1 MRTVCLTWAKLA
13 FPIAGKVSINGDMLI
28 NWLQLAFC
36 ASVIAIAGSRLSFYG
51 DVIADKTGLSGNWI
65 GMILLASV
73 TSLPELITGIS
84 ASALADAPN
93 IAAGNVLGSCLVNL
107 AMLVVIDF
115 LHNRESF
122 YRRAS
127 RNHILSA
134 GFGVLLVSFIGI
146 SILFGSMTAE
156 LAIGHVGI
164 QSFIIVMLYAFAIR
178 TVLVHERE
186 QRKDFSE
193 AVADRY
199 PHLTLSGALIGYSL
213 AASVVVAAGI
223 WLPFVGTRLAEVMG
237 WNGSFVGA
245 LLIAGATT
253 LPELAVTIS
262 SIRIGALDMAIANL
276 LGSNLFNTTILA
288 VDDLFYLNGPIY
300 SNVSP
305 AHAFSALSAAAMTG
319 LAVIGL
325 ASPPAKR
332 FMRSMGWVSIGILS
346 IYILNA
352 YVLFYHAQ

>member
-1 MRTVCLTWAKLA
+1 
-13 FPIAGKVSINGDMLI
+13 MLST
-28 NWLQLAFC
+28 WLQFGLCALA
-36 ASVIAIAGSRLSFYG
+36 IAIAGGRLSFYG

-84 ASALADAPN
+84 ASALADAPD
-93 IAAGNVLGSCLVNL
+93 IAAGNVLGSCMVNL

-127 RNHILSA
+127 RSHILSA
-134 GFGVLLVSFIGI
+134 GFGVLLIAFVGI
-146 SILFGSMTAE
+146 SVLFGAMTAK
-156 LAIGHVGI
+156 LAVGHVGF
-164 QSFIIVMLYAFAIR
+164 QSFIIVLLYGLAIR
-178 TVLVHERE
+178 RVLANERQE
-186 QRKDFSE
+186 RKDFSE
-193 AVADRY
+193 KVADKY
-199 PHLTLSGALIGYSL
+199 PTLSLKNAIVGYAL
-213 AASVVVAAGI
+213 AACVVVAAGI

-237 WNGSFVGA
+237 WNGSFVGT
-245 LLIAGATT
+245 LLIAAATT

-288 VDDLFYLNGPIY
+288 VDDLFYLKGPIY
-300 SNVSP
+300 SAVSP
-305 AHAFSALSAAAMTG
+305 VHAFSTLSAAAMTG
-319 LAVIGL
+319 LAIIGL

-332 FMRSMGWVSIGILS
+332 LMRSVGWVSIGLLS
-346 IYILNA
+346 LYILNA
-352 YVLFYHAQ
+352 YVLFYHAK